1 MSNIYQPLVYTS
13 FKGKC
18 YEFPE
23 ELSERW
29 DFLTTKLVYAEQE
42 NFEELLRGYSIV
54 FKYEFGQYEIK
65 S

>member
-1 MSNIYQPLVYTS
+1 MSNIYRPTIRAE
-13 FKGKC
+13 FRKKI

-29 DFLTTKLVYAEQE
+29 QFLTTKLIYAEQE
-42 NFEELLRGYSIV
+42 NFEELLGGYNVV
-54 FKYEFGQYEIK
+54 FNCEFKQYESK